1 MAIIPIRRL
10 GDPGLRT
17 PAVDVQ
23 SFDEF
28 LRRLTENMFETMYDA
43 PGVGLAAPQV
53 GVSLRFF
60 VYDDGQGS
68 KGAVANPRLVQADGE
83 QVDEEGCLSVPGL
96 YYETPRALRV
106 RVEGQDTQGKPVT
119 VEGAELLARIFQHE
133 TDHLD
138 GMLYLDRLPPE
149 DRRRALTLLRE
160 QELGVG
166 RARRLPKPE

>member
-10 GDPGLRT
+10 GDPVLRT
-17 PAVDVQ
+17 PAPDVQ

-28 LRRLTENMFETMYDA
+28 LRRLTDNMFETMYDA

-68 KGAVANPRLVQADGE
+68 KGAVANPRLVRAEGE

-96 YYETPRALRV
+96 YYETPRALRI
-106 RVEGQDTQGKPVT
+106 RVEGQDIQGRPIAVD
-119 VEGAELLARIFQHE
+119 GAGLLARIFQHE
-133 TDHLD
+133 TDHLE
-138 GMLYLDRLPPE
+138 GMLYLDRLSPD
-149 DRRRALTLLRE
+149 DRRRALQLLRE
-160 QELGVG
+160 QELGAG
-166 RARRLPKPE
+166 RARRLPKPQ